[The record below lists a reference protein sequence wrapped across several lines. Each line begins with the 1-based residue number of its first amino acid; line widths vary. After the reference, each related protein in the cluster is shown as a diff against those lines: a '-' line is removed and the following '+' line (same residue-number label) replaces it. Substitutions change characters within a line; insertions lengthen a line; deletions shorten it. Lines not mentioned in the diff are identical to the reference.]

1 MWKIVL
7 VLVVTALFIL
17 VARLAFEPGRF
28 DLRIGSAEPVS
39 TGLMY
44 GGVRG

>member
-7 VLVVTALFIL
+7 LLVVTALFIL
-17 VARLAFEPGRF
+17 TARLAFEPRQP

-44 GGVRG
+44 AGVRG